1 MCVGRCSRIV
11 GPCLLVL
18 GMLSVVASILLLFPG
33 GSWQYLVDGHI
44 SRRAKIMPGTWGG
57 GHFLLPAGA
66 AGSYPHHCCG
76 MAFLSVVLSKL
87 ALLGSAACFFFSGL
101 GLTDGPLCLY
111 NTTESLENFYLF
123 CPSTWGTCLE
133 PVGIVAWHVTFFSLL
148 LLISA
153 AEMLLTFLQ
162 IINGCA
168 GCLCGFCERKE
179 AGLSR
184 VPGVR

>member
-1 MCVGRCSRIV
+1 WWVSPCTGSWRCSRIV

-57 GHFLLPAGA
+57 GVMV
-66 AGSYPHHCCG
+66 STMSCT
-76 MAFLSVVLSKL
+76 L

-111 NTTESLENFYLF
+111 NTTERSDGFMSLENFYLF

>member
-11 GPCLLVL
+11 GSCLLVL
-18 GMLSVVASILLLFPG
+18 GTLSVVASILLLFPG
-33 GSWQYLVDGHI
+33 GAWQYVVDGHI
-44 SRRAKIMPGTWGG
+44 SRRAKIMPGAWGG
-57 GHFLLPAGA
+57 GV
-66 AGSYPHHCCG
+66 

-87 ALLGSAACFFFSGL
+87 ALLGSSACFFFSGL

-111 NTTESLENFYLF
+111 NATEPSNGLIWDYPFVDSPSNRGLANFYVF
-123 CPSTWGTCLE
+123 YPSTWGTCME

-153 AEMLLTFLQ
+153 AEIVLTFLQ

-168 GCLCGFCERKE
+168 GCLCGFCERKDAE
-179 AGLSR
+179 FSH
-184 VPGVR
+184 VPEV